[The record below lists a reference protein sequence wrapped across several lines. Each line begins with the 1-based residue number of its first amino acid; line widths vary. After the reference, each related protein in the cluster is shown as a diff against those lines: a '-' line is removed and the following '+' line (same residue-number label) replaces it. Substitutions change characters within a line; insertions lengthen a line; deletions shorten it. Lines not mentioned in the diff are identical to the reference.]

1 MPRYA
6 GELRACPLG
15 THLMQIRMADT
26 TKGDIDLYVMGSR
39 CAAADLQRLKR
50 FVARVSTIGFYKH
63 GKVLSGGVG

>member
-1 MPRYA
+1 
-6 GELRACPLG
+6 
-15 THLMQIRMADT
+15 MQIRMADT